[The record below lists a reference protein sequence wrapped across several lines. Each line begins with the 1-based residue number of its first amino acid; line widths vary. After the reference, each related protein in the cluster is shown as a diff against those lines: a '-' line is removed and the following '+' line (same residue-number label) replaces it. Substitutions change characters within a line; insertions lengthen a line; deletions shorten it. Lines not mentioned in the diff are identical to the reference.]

1 MYVGDYSHD
10 RNAVRAR
17 PPRMTPCWRQ
27 PTSAVRRRRWPNRRS
42 APANSN
48 ELSDPF
54 TKLLE
59 EFPGKY
65 ASLANRRLEQIERRA
80 AGEQLRW

>member
-17 PPRMTPCWRQ
+17 PPGMTPCWNQ

-42 APANSN
+42 VSLNSN